1 MNACRLVCILVCM
14 LAAMQA
20 GAQVRISGTV
30 REKDGGPQ
38 QSAVVLYVPAGQ
50 EGSEYAITDGMGKFS
65 LELEAAPAAGD
76 SLRVSMLGYGTVTVA
91 PEAGTEMEIL
101 LSEEAISIQEVVVRA
116 PKVKLY
122 GDTVEFNVQ
131 SFAEA
136 QDKSLSDV
144 LKRMPGV
151 EVGED
156 GEISYNGES
165 LGNLYVEGMDLL
177 GGRYSLLTKNISAR
191 DVKSV
196 EIIEKHQP
204 VKALS
209 GISSGD
215 KPAINLKLQESAKGK
230 WVGSANLAGGV
241 SSAPEALWDANL
253 FLMRVGRKWQSVN
266 NIKTNNI
273 GKELKSELN
282 GYGILGSAADNR
294 PSGFVSIGTGSA
306 PLDADRVSFN
316 QSGIINS
323 SNNFRTA
330 EDWKLNASVSYS
342 FDRLESGNSSS
353 TTYYFEDGEK
363 TVLEGNE
370 AMTREHFLQGRFE
383 AEANRPDFYFRNVLS
398 AEAGYS
404 DGLVSMT
411 GEYPNRQKAVMPY
424 ISVGDDLQYT
434 GRRGNRAF
442 TVYSSNRF
450 AMGSEN
456 LTVIR
461 EDGVQKQDVGIRDFG
476 TDTYVSTDFKVSPR
490 LGFGLKGG
498 LEASVRSL
506 ESLLEGVDT
515 AGLGLAGAS
524 FSNCLTAAFVRPY
537 ISPGMEYNSR
547 HWELRLS
554 APVSYARYWFADAD
568 RFIYRTFGS
577 VKYIPGPKLS
587 FTVSGSASNSALD
600 IDDFYTG
607 YILQNYRYMKTGSVN
622 TDQDESYSVS
632 GRINYKDPVNLF
644 YLDGTVRKSWNV
656 YATSSTQD
664 FLGDYIV
671 TGTESAMSKG
681 SSWYAVLS
689 GSIGIYGINGKAGLS
704 VSYTDFSTTSILQNG
719 VRTPYLSRTIGFS
732 PTLEG
737 RFAPWLGVNYALSY
751 SRNILSLPGTSTSEG
766 KDRFNHTLELRLT
779 PVKGLDITVSGEH
792 YYTVLAEDYAKNTVL
807 VDAAVSYRFKGG
819 IELSL
824 TARNLLDQRTY
835 AYSVFSGLSSY
846 SCEYLIRPFNI
857 LAGIHF
863 SF

>member
-1 MNACRLVCILVCM
+1 MVCM

-30 REKDGGPQ
+30 REKDGVPL

-50 EGSEYAITDGMGKFS
+50 EGDEYVFTDREGKFS
-65 LELEAAPAAGD
+65 LSLNAFPAVGD
-76 SLRVSMLGYGTVTVA
+76 SLQVSMLGYGTVTVA
-91 PEAGTEMEIL
+91 PETGKEMEIL
-101 LSEEAISIQEVVVRA
+101 LSEESIFLHEVIIKA
-116 PKVKLY
+116 PKVRLY

-151 EVGED
+151 EVDEG

-177 GGRYSLLTKNISAR
+177 GGRYSLLTKNISAQ

-196 EIIEKHQP
+196 EIIERHQP
-204 VKALS
+204 VKALAGITS
-209 GISSGD
+209 GE
-215 KPAINLKLQESAKGK
+215 KPAINLKLQEKAKGK

-266 NIKTNNI
+266 NVKTNNI
-273 GKELKSELN
+273 GEELKSELN
-282 GYGILGSAADNR
+282 GYGISGSVAGNR
-294 PSGFVSIGTGSA
+294 PPGFVSIGTGSA

-316 QSGIINS
+316 QSAIVNS
-323 SNNFRTA
+323 SNNFKTA
-330 EDWKLNASVSYS
+330 EDWKLNASVSCS
-342 FDRLESGNSSS
+342 FDRLESVNSSS

-363 TVLEGNE
+363 TVFEGNE
-370 AMTREHFLQGRFE
+370 AMTREHLLQGRFE
-383 AEANRPDFYFRNVLS
+383 AEANKTDFYFSNVLS

-404 DGLVSMT
+404 DGFVSMT
-411 GEYPNRQKAVMPY
+411 GEYPNRQKAILPY
-424 ISVGDDLQYT
+424 WYVGDDLRYT
-434 GRRGNRAF
+434 KRTGFRSF

-450 AMGSEN
+450 ARSNEG

-461 EDGVQKQDVGIRDFG
+461 EDGVQNQDVGITDFG
-476 TDTYVSTDFKVSPR
+476 TDTYVSTDFRVSPK

-506 ESLLEGVDT
+506 QSLLEGVD
-515 AGLGLAGAS
+515 ASAMGLTGAS
-524 FSNCLTAAFVRPY
+524 FSNGLTAAFVRPY
-537 ISPGMEYNSR
+537 IVPSMEYSSR
-547 HWELRLS
+547 HWELSLY
-554 APVSYARYWFADAD
+554 APASYARYWFADAD
-568 RFIYRTFGS
+568 KFIYSTFGS

-587 FTVSGSASNSALD
+587 FTLSGSASNSALD
-600 IDDFYTG
+600 IHDFYTG
-607 YILQNYRYMKTGSVN
+607 YILQNYRYMRTGSTN
-622 TDQDESYSVS
+622 TDQNESYSVS
-632 GRINYKDPVNLF
+632 GRINYKDPINLF
-644 YLDGTVRKSWNV
+644 YIDGTVRKSWNV
-656 YATSSTQD
+656 YASSSTQD

-671 TGTESAMSKG
+671 LGTETAMSKG
-681 SSWYAVLS
+681 SSWYANLS

-704 VSYTDFSTTSILQNG
+704 VSYTDFSTASILQNG
-719 VRTPYLSRTIGFS
+719 IRTPYLSRTVSVS
-732 PTLEG
+732 PSFEG
-737 RFAPWLGVNYALSY
+737 RFASWFGVNYVLSY
-751 SRNILSLPGTSTSEG
+751 SHNILSLPGTSTSEG
-766 KDRFNHTLELRLT
+766 KDRFNHTLELTLT

-792 YYTVLAEDYAKNTVL
+792 YYTVLAGDYAKNTVL

-819 IELSL
+819 TELSL

-857 LAGIHF
+857 LAGFYF

>member
-1 MNACRLVCILVCM
+1 MVCM

-30 REKDGGPQ
+30 REKDGGPL

-323 SNNFRTA
+323 SNNFKT

-411 GEYPNRQKAVMPY
+411 GEYPNRQKAIMPY
-424 ISVGDDLQYT
+424 ISVGDDLRYT

-450 AMGSEN
+450 AMGNED

-461 EDGVQKQDVGIRDFG
+461 EDGVQKQDVGIRDFR

-490 LGFGLKGG
+490 LGLGLKGG

-537 ISPGMEYNSR
+537 ISPDMEYNSR

-568 RFIYRTFGS
+568 MFIYRTFGS

-607 YILQNYRYMKTGSVN
+607 YILQNYRYMQTGFRQYGPGRVLFRLRKNQLQGSRKSLLPGRDCPEILERVRHVLHAGLPGGLYCHRYGECHEQGQFLVCRPERQHGHIRHQRQGRTLSVLYRLFHHFD
-622 TDQDESYSVS
+622 TAERSPHSLSFPDHRFFPDLRGAFRSMVRGEL
-632 GRINYKDPVNLF
+632 RIVLFPQYPLSSRYF
-644 YLDGTVRKSWNV
+644 YLRREGPVQPYPGT
-656 YATSSTQD
+656 AADPCQ
-664 FLGDYIV
+664 GP
-671 TGTESAMSKG
+671 GHH
-681 SSWYAVLS
+681 
-689 GSIGIYGINGKAGLS
+689 
-704 VSYTDFSTTSILQNG
+704 G
-719 VRTPYLSRTIGFS
+719 VR
-732 PTLEG
+732 
-737 RFAPWLGVNYALSY
+737 
-751 SRNILSLPGTSTSEG
+751 
-766 KDRFNHTLELRLT
+766 
-779 PVKGLDITVSGEH
+779 
-792 YYTVLAEDYAKNTVL
+792 
-807 VDAAVSYRFKGG
+807 
-819 IELSL
+819 
-824 TARNLLDQRTY
+824 
-835 AYSVFSGLSSY
+835 
-846 SCEYLIRPFNI
+846 
-857 LAGIHF
+857 
-863 SF
+863 

>member
-1 MNACRLVCILVCM
+1 MNACRLVCVLVCM
-14 LAAMQA
+14 LAAMQTV
-20 GAQVRISGTV
+20 AQVRISGTV
-30 REKDGGPQ
+30 RDKEGGPL

-50 EGSEYAITDGMGKFS
+50 EGSEYAITDREGKFS
-65 LELEAAPAAGD
+65 LSLETFPAAGD
-76 SLRVSMLGYGTVTVA
+76 SLRVSMLGYGTVNLV
-91 PEAGTEMEIL
+91 PETGTEMEIL
-101 LSEEAISIQEVVVRA
+101 LSEEAMFIQEVVIKA
-116 PKVKLY
+116 PKVRLY

-131 SFAEA
+131 SFVEA

-151 EVGED
+151 EVED
-156 GEISYNGES
+156 NGEISYNGES
-165 LGNLYVEGMDLL
+165 LGHLYVEGMDLL

-196 EIIEKHQP
+196 EIIERHQP
-204 VKALS
+204 VKALTGIAS
-209 GISSGD
+209 GE
-215 KPAINLKLQESAKGK
+215 KPAINLKLQERAKGK

-266 NIKTNNI
+266 NVKTNNT

-282 GYGILGSAADNR
+282 GYGISGMTAGNR

-316 QSGIINS
+316 QSAIINS
-323 SNNFRTA
+323 SNNFKTE

-342 FDRLESGNSSS
+342 FDRLESENSSA
-353 TTYYFEDGEK
+353 TTYYFEDGES
-363 TVLEGNE
+363 TVSEGNG
-370 AMTREHFLQGRFE
+370 AMTREHLLLGRFE
-383 AEANRPDFYFRNVLS
+383 AEANKTDFYFSNVLS

-404 DGLVSMT
+404 DGFVSMT
-411 GEYPNRQKAVMPY
+411 GEYPNRQKCTIPY
-424 ISVGDDLQYT
+424 WYVGDNLRYT
-434 GRRGNRAF
+434 KRTSLRAF

-450 AMGSEN
+450 ARSNEG
-456 LTVIR
+456 LAVIR
-461 EDGVQKQDVGIRDFG
+461 EDGVQNQDVRITDFG
-476 TDTYVSTDFKVSPR
+476 TDTYVSTDFKVSPK
-490 LGFGLKGG
+490 LFFGLKGG

-506 ESLLEGVDT
+506 QSLLEGVDT
-515 AGLGLAGAS
+515 SALRLAGAS
-524 FSNCLTAAFVRPY
+524 FSNGLTAAFVRPY
-537 ISPGMEYNSR
+537 IVPSMEYSSR
-547 HWELRLS
+547 HWEFSLY

-568 RFIYRTFGS
+568 KFIYSTSGS

-600 IDDFYTG
+600 IHDFYTG
-607 YILQNYRYMKTGSVN
+607 YILQNYRYMRTGSTN
-622 TDQDESYSVS
+622 TGQNESYSVS
-632 GRINYKDPVNLF
+632 GRINYKDPINLF
-644 YLDGTVRKSWNV
+644 YIDGTVQKSWNV

-671 TGTESAMSKG
+671 LGTETAMSKG
-681 SSWYAVLS
+681 TSWYANLS

-719 VRTPYLSRTIGFS
+719 VRTPYLSRTVSIS
-732 PTLEG
+732 PSFEG
-737 RFAPWLGVNYALSY
+737 SLAPWFGIDYRLSY
-751 SRNILSLPGTSTSEG
+751 SHYILSLSGTSVTEG

-779 PVKGLDITVSGEH
+779 PVKGLDITLSGEH

-819 IELSL
+819 CELSL

-857 LAGIHF
+857 FAGF
-863 SF
+863 YFTF